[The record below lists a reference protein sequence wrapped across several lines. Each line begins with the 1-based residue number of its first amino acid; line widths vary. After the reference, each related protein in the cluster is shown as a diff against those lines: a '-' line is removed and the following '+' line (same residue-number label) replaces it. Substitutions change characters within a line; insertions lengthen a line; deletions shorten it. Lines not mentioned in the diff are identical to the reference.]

1 MGASKSKVVVES
13 NIVNESVFNSLSKS
27 ENAVSATVLTV
38 QDMKVS
44 GVTAYCNLDISQKI
58 NADIKVLQKFDDRS
72 TTNLMNQIL
81 NDLEDKVKNE
91 TKQKTGFANPIPNFS
106 SSLSSTKT
114 NIQNKVTKN
123 ITSETIN
130 TLAAKVIS
138 NQKLLTENLVIDPLG
153 MSVYMKMGIPPPVE
167 LALAAAKTSC
177 KIGQD
182 AQIKFV
188 AEQIGSKIAE
198 IINNDE
204 SVQKLKKDIDSKT
217 TQETQGV
224 GEALADGAKGIGE
237 GIGSAMSGAA
247 LPSAVSACVCCV
259 CCIALLMFGMSPA
272 GQKASGNLSGAKQVM
287 GGMRGGPYMGGMR
300 PRNFNYY

>member
-138 NQKLLTENLVIDPLG
+138 NQKLLTEN
-153 MSVYMKMGIPPPVE
+153 
-167 LALAAAKTSC
+167 
-177 KIGQD
+177 
-182 AQIKFV
+182 
-188 AEQIGSKIAE
+188 
-198 IINNDE
+198 
-204 SVQKLKKDIDSKT
+204 
-217 TQETQGV
+217 
-224 GEALADGAKGIGE
+224 
-237 GIGSAMSGAA
+237 
-247 LPSAVSACVCCV
+247 
-259 CCIALLMFGMSPA
+259 
-272 GQKASGNLSGAKQVM
+272 
-287 GGMRGGPYMGGMR
+287 
-300 PRNFNYY
+300 